1 MLRMWCPCVA
11 AVPSFSLHGI
21 RCLEP
26 SAMDARDYE
35 DYFNEYQC
43 FQEARTPS
51 DEYIED
57 DDGNTKRQEAA
68 EEGEEEAQWL
78 RSAGLSSL
86 AEAWVAGR
94 EVAEADVAPAL
105 RALPPHHASAVRR
118 RVDSLNRTLR
128 ARRRRKRDAGPRPLP
143 EEDTP
148 PPSTSPSSVGGGPPG
163 ASAILI
169 PDEEQPDGNAL
180 GGSRRRVPPVAV
192 GRKCAYNRSRPRKPD
207 IREVFKDI
215 EASSTGTRS
224 RSATPD
230 SLDLDYSEGE
240 TRGSGRNGTDSGDQA
255 TASSTSSLSDGAS
268 SPASPPV
275 PRFVQVFHPPPPHF
289 LPRPH
294 ARHPLSA
301 LPPSHPRILPKDP
314 VRRVNSLGHDR
325 FILSANNST
334 SPSTSPPSAQ
344 NLFRRSQWD
353 NGVVANDSDGVR
365 MVGYQQIGTLHLPR
379 TRERRSGSDPSSP
392 TPISSS
398 PISASILAKKSID
411 FSPSQRSEDGN
422 GGALHFPLRRSA
434 SQGLQGIRTE
444 RWQLGVAPNGLSSSA
459 GGEEWAW
466 ASPWAWGPGS
476 EAPSDEES
484 SGRTWVWSL
493 ADEDVA
499 RLKPLALL
507 EATALLDEYG
517 VTPYRKGNAKNRRKK
532 QKNRKDENHAVFG
545 VPLSTLLERDKELTG
560 EDIKVPLILQ
570 KLIGQ
575 LEHGLCEQGILRVA
589 GHNAKVEGA
598 KQRLDQE
605 AYRSESYNAW
615 NAVVDSILSACSVHD
630 LSALLKRFMRDLPEP
645 LLTLDLVETFYR
657 CHVVPD
663 KNGERDKALNALALM
678 LPAPNRDALR
688 VILSFLERVS
698 NHEAS
703 NRMSTHN
710 VAMVMAPNLFPPR
723 HVDLIQKGSSQGANS
738 ALETQVEFAAVTC
751 RLTEALISSGDNLW
765 LVPSELLAGIRRQCI
780 AEKARL
786 LQKENN
792 RPMKKLLGRRN
803 AVNDGKDI
811 GEDVNLADGTLRI
824 SAPKL
829 GISEFILKPMDVT
842 TAGDVVLRVIEEAFR
857 RGKSNDYS
865 SPSVKSR
872 DARRG
877 ASSHPLMER
886 FAANISVGPSSD
898 PDHLCPYLKQVGRGG
913 ESPTATD
920 ALISHSLY
928 EVGGNL
934 NFRQLEHNVSL
945 VAVLKQNPGA
955 HWVVWCHHQK
965 ENDVNNLVHRIP
977 SSNVNVNHSEKQNGG
992 LPHDNQ
998 RYF

>member
-1 MLRMWCPCVA
+1 MKCVR
-11 AVPSFSLHGI
+11 I

-51 DEYIED
+51 DEYVED
-57 DDGNTKRQEAA
+57 DEGIAKRQEA

-94 EVAEADVAPAL
+94 EVVEAEVAPAL
-105 RALPPHHASAVRR
+105 RTLPPHHASAVRR

-128 ARRRRKRDAGPRPLP
+128 ARRRRKRDSGPPLLP
-143 EEDTP
+143 EEGPVADLLAGSAP
-148 PPSTSPSSVGGGPPG
+148 PTLPVAPG
-163 ASAILI
+163 V
-169 PDEEQPDGNAL
+169 DEEQPDG
-180 GGSRRRVPPVAV
+180 GPGSQGRRAVVPAVGVAV

-230 SLDLDYSEGE
+230 SLDLDYCEGD
-240 TRGSGRNGTDSGDQA
+240 TRGSGGRNGTDSGDQA
-255 TASSTSSLSDGAS
+255 TASSASSLSDGAS

-325 FILSANNST
+325 FLLSANST
-334 SPSTSPPSAQ
+334 SPSSSPPSAQ
-344 NLFRRSQWD
+344 NLFRRSQWAD
-353 NGVVANDSDGVR
+353 GVVANDSDGVQ
-365 MVGYQQIGTLHLPR
+365 MVGYQRIGTLHLPR
-379 TRERRSGSDPSSP
+379 HRERRSGSDPSSP

-398 PISASILAKKSID
+398 PISSSSYLVKKSVD
-411 FSPSQRSEDGN
+411 YSPSQRGEEGN

-444 RWQLGVAPNGLSSSA
+444 RWQLGVAPGGLSSSA

-476 EAPSDEES
+476 EGPSNEES

-493 ADEDVA
+493 GDEDVA
-499 RLKPLALL
+499 RLRPLALL

-517 VTPYRKGNAKNRRKK
+517 VTPYRKGNAKGRRKK
-532 QKNRKDENHAVFG
+532 QKHRKDENHAVFG
-545 VPLSTLLERDKELTG
+545 VPLSTLLERDRELTG
-560 EDIKVPLILQ
+560 EDIKVPLSLQ
-570 KLIGQ
+570 KLIGH
-575 LEHGLCEQGILRVA
+575 LEHGVCEQGILRVA

-605 AYRSESYNAW
+605 VYRSESYASW
-615 NAVVDSILSACSVHD
+615 NAAVDSILGACSVHD

-657 CHVVPD
+657 CHVLPE
-663 KNGERDKALNALALM
+663 KNGERAKALNALALM
-678 LPAPNRDALR
+678 LPPANRDSLR

-723 HVDLIQKGSSQGANS
+723 HVDLIQKGSNQGANS

-765 LVPSELLAGIRRQCI
+765 LVPAELLAGIRRQCI

-803 AVNDGKDI
+803 AVNDGKDN
-811 GEDVNLADGTLRI
+811 GEDVNSPDGTLHI
-824 SAPKL
+824 SAPQL
-829 GISEFILKPMDVT
+829 GITEFTLKPFDVT
-842 TAGDVVLRVIEEAFR
+842 TAGDVVLRVMEEAFR
-857 RGKSNDYS
+857 QRKSNDCIS
-865 SPSVKSR
+865 LVLKSR
-872 DARRG
+872 EGRRG
-877 ASSHPLMER
+877 TSSHPLIER
-886 FAANISVGPSSD
+886 FAANIVAGLPSDVSN
-898 PDHLCPYLKQVGRGG
+898 LCPYLKQVGRGS

-945 VAVLKQNPGA
+945 VAVLKQNPGV
-955 HWVVWCHHQK
+955 HWVVCCHHQR
-965 ENDVNNLVHRIP
+965 ENDVNNLVHSMP
-977 SSNVNVNHSEKQNGG
+977 SPAVSISHSEKQNGN
-992 LPHDNQ
+992 LPHENQ